1 MCINEIFSLSQCST
15 PHLPRGCL
23 KTTQHPS
30 PPSYCLACSTGLSDP
45 DLDLSSVLLLIHMII
60 RIKRTPINETEHHGE
75 MQEASAV
82 SLNSLFCIMN
92 ESIWTLQQRRDKSI
106 ILLGDFE

>member
-15 PHLPRGCL
+15 PHLPRGSL
-23 KTTQHPS
+23 KTTHPS

-45 DLDLSSVLLLIHMII
+45 DLDILSVRLLIHMII

-82 SLNSLFCIMN
+82 YLISLFCIMN
-92 ESIWTLQQRRDKSI
+92 ESIWALQQRRDKSI